1 MIARDIEGKDWNRFE
16 NKVLLFEQYNP
27 PDFTNNSI
35 VIRHLRGEEIY
46 ESNWYRPPGG

>member
-16 NKVLLFEQYNP
+16 NKVLLFDQYNP

-35 VIRHLRGEEIY
+35 VICKIIVGAIH
-46 ESNWYRPPGG
+46 ESPAGHS